1 MRALTDFMDWCDA
14 EDIIVGKT
22 EDGKEQR
29 QTAFEF
35 YKFVRIGEET
45 EDIEYR
51 GDAMWGDICVNRSI
65 EF

>member
-1 MRALTDFMDWCDA
+1 MG
-14 EDIIVGKT
+14 ET
-22 EDGKEQR
+22 EDGKEKR
-29 QTAFEF
+29 EAAFAF